1 MALGSTI
8 PDFEAIIGSIDF
20 IMPDVDR

>member
-1 MALGSTI
+1 MALGTTI